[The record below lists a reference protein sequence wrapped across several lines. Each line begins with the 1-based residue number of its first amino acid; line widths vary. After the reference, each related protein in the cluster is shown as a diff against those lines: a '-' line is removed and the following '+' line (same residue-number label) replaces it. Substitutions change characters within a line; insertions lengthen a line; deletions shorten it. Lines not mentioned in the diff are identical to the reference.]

1 MMMYLK
7 MHIIKYSICIWHKIC
22 ILKGGNCIM
31 AMIDYGS
38 VVKKMGK

>member
-22 ILKGGNCIM
+22 ILGGIKV
-31 AMIDYGS
+31 IWI
-38 VVKKMGK
+38 K